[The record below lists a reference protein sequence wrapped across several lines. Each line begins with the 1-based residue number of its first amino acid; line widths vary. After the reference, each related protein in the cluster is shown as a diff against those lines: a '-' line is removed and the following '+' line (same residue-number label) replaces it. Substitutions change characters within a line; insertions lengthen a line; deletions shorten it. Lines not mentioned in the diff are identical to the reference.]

1 MLVVALSL
9 LFASFV
15 WAEIYKW
22 VDEKGSVHFTDDP
35 TTIPEKFKNQTNSRE
50 TEEDRMTI
58 QQRTEV
64 NKEQEKRARERIKR
78 DQSEYERSLK
88 EESDRK
94 TKREFEEALYQK
106 KLEREKEI
114 KRQDEAIKKKE
125 QEEKDAYK
133 KCWNC
138 DGKGY
143 IGKEVVESWGG
154 VPFPG
159 GRSFNVNKTCSICG
173 GTGYLKK

>member
-1 MLVVALSL
+1 MILVVALIF

-15 WAEIYKW
+15 GAEIYKW

-58 QQRTEV
+58 QQRIEV
-64 NKEQEKRARERIKR
+64 NKEQEKRVRERSKK

-88 EESDRK
+88 EESDQK
-94 TKREFEEALYQK
+94 TKKEFEEALQQK
-106 KLEREKEI
+106 KFEREKEI

-125 QEEKDAYK
+125 QEEKDAYT

-138 DGKGY
+138 DGKGW
-143 IGKEVVESWGG
+143 IGVTVDTFGG
-154 VPFPG
+154 G
-159 GRSFNVNKTCSICG
+159 WTNMRKTCPICG